1 MTEITFLGGADEVGR
16 MGVIIDSG
24 RERFLLDYGVN
35 VENMDV
41 PLQPKM
47 PITALLLSHAHLDHS
62 GNIPALYKG
71 GWNGSVYATPTT
83 FELCSL
89 LLRDSLKVQKK
100 KGLIPKYLMHDLA
113 KMERMKKSVA
123 FRKVINFKSASVKF
137 YDAGHVPGSASI
149 LLETNGKRIL
159 YTGDIKFVSTE
170 LLKAADTGFDD
181 IDIVICEST
190 YSYKN
195 HPDRKRLTDS
205 LREKIQ
211 HTIYNNGIAVLPC
224 FAVGRTQEMLSVV
237 SNLGFPIFL
246 DGMGIEATRR
256 VLSHPESV
264 RDYKKLRKAFKKA
277 RKIRRGAQRKNV
289 IANPCII
296 ITTAGMLSGG
306 PVGFYI
312 KKLHERG
319 NCLLALSG
327 FQVPGTVGRRLLDTG
342 RYVHEGLDVKPKMKV
357 EFMDLSAH
365 CGRDGIINFLK
376 KASPEKTFLVHG
388 ERTEEFAGELKGMG
402 FDAHAPKNGEKIRV

>member
-1 MTEITFLGGADEVGR
+1 MTEITFLGGAREVGR
-16 MGVIIDSG
+16 MGILVDSG

-62 GNIPALYKG
+62 GNIPALYKL
-71 GWNGSVYATPTT
+71 GWNGSVYATPAT

-89 LLRDSLKVQKK
+89 LLRDSLKIQEK

-113 KMERMKKSVA
+113 KMERIRKNVV
-123 FRKVINFKSASVKF
+123 FRKMVNFKSANVEF
-137 YDAGHVPGSASI
+137 CDAGHVPGSASI

-159 YTGDIKFVSTE
+159 YTGDIKFVNTE
-170 LLKAADTGFDD
+170 LMKAADTNLGD
-181 IDIVICEST
+181 IDVVICEST

-195 HPDRKRLTDS
+195 HPDRKELTDS
-205 LREKIQ
+205 LKKKIQ
-211 HTIYNNGIAVLPC
+211 YTVYNNGIAVLPC
-224 FAVGRTQEMLSVV
+224 FAIGRTQEMLSIV
-237 SNLGFPIFL
+237 SDLGFPVFM

-264 RDYKKLRKAFKKA
+264 RNHKKLRKAFKRA
-277 RKIRRGAQRKNV
+277 RKIRGGTQRKNV
-289 IANPCII
+289 IANPCIV
-296 ITTAGMLSGG
+296 ITTAGMLNGG

-312 KKLHERG
+312 KKLHERE
-319 NCLLALSG
+319 NCTLTLSG
-327 FQVPGTVGRRLLDTG
+327 FQVPGTVGRYLLDTG
-342 RYVHEGLDVKPKMKV
+342 RYVNEGLDIKPKMKV

-376 KASPEKTFLVHG
+376 KVNPEKVFLVHG
-388 ERTEEFAGELKGMG
+388 ERVEGFARELKGMG
-402 FDAHAPKNGEKIRV
+402 FDTYAPKNGEKVIV